1 VAAALVNSSNQVGG
15 SLGAALLNTI
25 AVGSAAAYLARPGA
39 APSAAAA
46 TVHGDTA
53 AFTFLVVLFTAGAVL
68 TGLLYPGRAAVAAP
82 APAAARPAVEPA
94 RGAVVGED

>member
-1 VAAALVNSSNQVGG
+1 VNITLPSAQRALGFSVTERQ
-15 SLGAALLNTI
+15 LNTI
-25 AVGSAAAYLARPGA
+25 AVSSAAAYLARPGA

-68 TGLLYPGRAAVAAP
+68 TGLLYPRRAAVAARTP
-82 APAAARPAVEPA
+82 TAARPAAEPA
-94 RGAVVGED
+94 RGAVVGEG